1 MEYKPILTL
10 DDNMIKAMQMM
21 QKLEKIND
29 GLPGLDCG
37 ACGAPSCRSLAEDI
51 VRGLA
56 FETDCIF
63 KLREKVSNLADHMKA
78 FEHVSMPQKEDE

>member
-1 MEYKPILTL
+1 
-10 DDNMIKAMQMM
+10 
-21 QKLEKIND
+21 
-29 GLPGLDCG
+29 
-37 ACGAPSCRSLAEDI
+37 
-51 VRGLA
+51 LA